1 MMKQEYFSEDELEKF
16 LEDVEENDMHTAPF
30 YLKQEIMEQAFS
42 KQLSVYTG
50 HEKRKL
56 SRAQKRTWI
65 MYNCKVVL
73 ASAAAILFLFLIPT
87 GEKSIMQGEN
97 VSAMSQV
104 TDSIGTKSEQI
115 CDVLS
120 KISDKMIIDC
130 SGFQIKESEE

>member
-1 MMKQEYFSEDELEKF
+1 MKQEYFSEDELEKF
-16 LEDVEENDMHTAPF
+16 LEDVEENYMHTAPF

-73 ASAAAILFLFLIPT
+73 ASATAILFLFLIPT
-87 GEKSIMQGEN
+87 GENSIMQGEN